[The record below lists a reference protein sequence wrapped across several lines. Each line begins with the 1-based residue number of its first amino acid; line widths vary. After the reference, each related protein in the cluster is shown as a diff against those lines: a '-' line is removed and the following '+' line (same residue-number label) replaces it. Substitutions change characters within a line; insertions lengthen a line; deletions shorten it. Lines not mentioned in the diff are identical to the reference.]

1 MDTVSE
7 PTPTPISV
15 CIIEDHADY
24 RKILLQA
31 INATKTL
38 VCGASFSN
46 AEDALMHFE
55 HSPKPDVLV
64 LDPGLPGIDGID
76 AIPKFCKLCPDTK
89 ILVLTVFKNKTRV
102 FQALGAGAT
111 GYLIKSGG
119 MKSITQGIEDAF
131 HGIAPLSAEI
141 ADMVFAT
148 FKAFKPANPDAEITG
163 REAEVL
169 QQLADGETRIII
181 ADKLKLSRHTVDS
194 HIRNIY
200 RKLQVH
206 NVSGAIKK
214 AAELGIFN

>member
-1 MDTVSE
+1 MDTPSKS
-7 PTPTPISV
+7 TSSRISV

-24 RKILLQA
+24 RKTLLQA
-31 INATKTL
+31 INSTETL

-46 AEDALMHFE
+46 AEDAMMHFE

-64 LDPGLPGIDGID
+64 LDLGLPGIDGID
-76 AIPKFCKLCPDTK
+76 AIPKFCELCPDTK
-89 ILVLTVFKNKTRV
+89 ILVLTVFENKTRV

-119 MKSITQGIEDAF
+119 LKAITQGIEDA
-131 HGIAPLSAEI
+131 HNGIAPLSAEI
-141 ADMVFAT
+141 AHMVFAT
-148 FKAFKPANPDAEITG
+148 FKAFKPASPDTEITE

-169 QQLADGETRIII
+169 QQLADGETRILI
-181 ADKLKLSRHTVDS
+181 ADNLNVSRHTVDS

-214 AAELGIFN
+214 AAEFGIFN